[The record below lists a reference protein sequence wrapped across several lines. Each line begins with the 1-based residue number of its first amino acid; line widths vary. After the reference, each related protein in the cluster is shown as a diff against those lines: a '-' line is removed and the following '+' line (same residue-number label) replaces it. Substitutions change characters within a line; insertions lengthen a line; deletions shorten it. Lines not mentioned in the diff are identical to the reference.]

1 MKPKQ
6 LNVGR
11 MYVVPWELLGY
22 VGCELSTAKNTTI
35 PAHSYVVVLGVDEVG
50 RELRIK
56 LLSPDGEV
64 VFVRPSVWALDYW
77 KEPT

>member
-6 LNVGR
+6 LNIGM

-22 VGCELSTAKNTTI
+22 IGSELSTARNMTI
-35 PAHSYVVVLGVDEVG
+35 PDHSYVVVLGVDEFDG
-50 RELRIK
+50 WFRIK

-64 VFVRPSVWALDYW
+64 VFVRQSVFALDYW